1 MEAIYKEFKNDRGID
16 LSIEEFQIL
25 ILAYPI
31 FKVANADD
39 NFDKVESQLMSK
51 ILINFFKEIFGNELS
66 KDEQDELAK
75 LYIKDL
81 LFIYSHREKFDLPIL
96 KSLTG
101 VSPDIKKSISE
112 LLNEIAEIS
121 GGLDKKENEVISY
134 LTKNYLS

>member
-1 MEAIYKEFKNDRGID
+1 M
-16 LSIEEFQIL
+16 LPEFQIL

-39 NFDKVESQLMSK
+39 NFDKVESQLMSE

>member
-39 NFDKVESQLMSK
+39 NFDKVESQLMSE